1 MKNTSLTQFD
11 AGRWQISRRMFERS
25 QKVLAGGVSSN
36 VRMSKKPWPIFFERG
51 DGSRL
56 IDVDGNIYI
65 DYLLGQGPMILGHCP
80 PSVNAAVS
88 VTLNEGQL
96 FAGQHQREIA
106 LSERLCEIIPCAEL
120 VRFGGSGSEVVQAA
134 IRLARAYTGRSWIL
148 KFEGHYHGW
157 LDNALVSVHPPLEQA
172 GPRESP
178 TPVPG
183 SKGQNLAAI
192 ATTLVRPW
200 NDVELLKRA
209 FEDYGESL
217 AAVIMEPMMC
227 NTHAIVPQL
236 GYLEE
241 ARRLCDEYGVVL
253 IFDEVITGFRLGLS
267 GAQGR
272 FGVTPDLALFG
283 KAMAAGFPIGCLA
296 GAKRLMEL
304 IASGEVVHAGTFNS
318 NLMAVAAADATTSA
332 IYQNASQTYKT
343 MNGLGESLMQGIRE
357 IGAKLNVS
365 LLVEG
370 LPTAFAVAFTDRPA
384 ILDYREYAQ
393 YCDHERYKDFA
404 LALLERGVNVASR
417 GIWYLSTA
425 HSAADIEATLDAVED
440 ALCTT
445 KDWNR

>member
-1 MKNTSLTQFD
+1 MKNTSLTKLDFD
-11 AGRWQISRRMFERS
+11 RWQTSRRLLERS
-25 QKVLAGGVSSN
+25 QKFLAGGVSSN

-51 DGSRL
+51 DGSQL
-56 IDVDGNIYI
+56 TDVDGNVYI

-80 PSVNAAVS
+80 PGVTAAVS
-88 VTLNEGQL
+88 EALNEGQL
-96 FAGQHQREIA
+96 FAGQHKREIT
-106 LSERLCEIIPCAEL
+106 LSERLCEILPCAEL

-157 LDNALVSVHPPLEQA
+157 LDNALVSVHPPVEQA

-178 TPVPG
+178 TPVLG
-183 SKGQNLAAI
+183 SKGQNPAVI
-192 ATTLVRPW
+192 TTTLVRPW
-200 NDVELLKRA
+200 NDVELLQKT
-209 FEDYGESL
+209 FEEYGESL

-227 NTHAIVPQL
+227 NTHAIAPL
-236 GYLEE
+236 PGYLEE

-253 IFDEVITGFRLGLS
+253 IFDEVITGFRLGLN
-267 GAQGR
+267 GAQGQ

-296 GAKRLMEL
+296 GARNLMEL

-318 NLMAVAAADATTSA
+318 NLMAVAAADATTGA
-332 IYQNASQTYKT
+332 LYQDADQAYKK
-343 MNGLGESLMQGIRE
+343 MNGYGQSLMQGIQE
-357 IGAKLNVS
+357 IGTKMGVS

-384 ILDYREYAQ
+384 VLDYREYAQ

-425 HSAADIEATLDAVED
+425 HSAADIEATLDVVED
-440 ALCTT
+440 ALRTT
-445 KDWNR
+445 NR

>member
-1 MKNTSLTQFD
+1 MKNTTRTQLD
-11 AGRWQISRRMFERS
+11 YSRWQTSRRLFERS
-25 QKVLAGGVSSN
+25 QKFLAGGVSSN
-36 VRMSKKPWPIFFERG
+36 VRMSKEPWPIFFERG
-51 DGSRL
+51 DGAQL

-80 PSVNAAVS
+80 PGVTAAVS
-88 VTLNEGQL
+88 EALNEGQL
-96 FAGQHQREIA
+96 FAGQHQREIT
-106 LSERLCEIIPCAEL
+106 LSERLCEILPCAEL

-134 IRLARAYTGRSWIL
+134 IRLSRAYTGRSWIL

-157 LDNALVSVHPPLEQA
+157 LDNTLVSVHPPVEKV
-172 GPRESP
+172 GPRDSP
-178 TPVPG
+178 TPLLG
-183 SKGQNLAAI
+183 SKGQNPAAI
-192 ATTLVRPW
+192 ATTHVRPW
-200 NDVELLKRA
+200 NDVELLQRA
-209 FEDYGESL
+209 FEEYGESL

-227 NTHAIVPQL
+227 NTHAIAPL
-236 GYLEE
+236 PGYLEE

-296 GAKRLMEL
+296 GARRLMKS

-318 NLMAVAAADATTSA
+318 NLMAVAAADATTDA
-332 IYQNASQTYKT
+332 LYQDAGQAYET
-343 MNGLGESLMQGIRE
+343 MNGNGESLMQGIRE
-357 IGAKLNVS
+357 IGDKLDVS

-370 LPTAFAVAFTDRPA
+370 FPTAFAVAFTDRPA

-393 YCDHERYKDFA
+393 FCDHERYKDFA
-404 LALLERGVNVASR
+404 LALFERGVNVASR

-425 HSAADIEATLDAVED
+425 HSDADIEATLVAVED
-440 ALCTT
+440 ALSIT
-445 KDWNR
+445 KN